1 VLEQFL
7 WCQVARLPPIKN
19 RVGDIRREIAEADKT
34 SEIGGAHPFPPGQC
48 SKGHTVAAGEDRV
61 EPARSDQQLDQARI
75 GFRRGERVGA
85 IDQQHD
91 LPSGA
96 AQLHR
101 DGQDLGFT
109 LCRRRRLCGC
119 EIEET
124 AKPCRAQMD
133 VDLRGGDVDPIDQGG
148 QESTLTCCGQFAHYE
163 TSAANSWQY
172 ATVDDVPKA
181 AKDWPQINFVIYH
194 AAKQAFLVPPDDELT
209 EFEKNGYIRWV
220 SDLAAIPQK
229 HGVSNVYGE
238 IGSAFA
244 NSAVANPRCAAAMM
258 GTLIKGMGADHV
270 VWGTDSAIGG
280 DKFAADRAAS
290 LHAATRSN
298 AAYGYV
304 ARRA

>member
-1 VLEQFL
+1 
-7 WCQVARLPPIKN
+7 
-19 RVGDIRREIAEADKT
+19 
-34 SEIGGAHPFPPGQC
+34 
-48 SKGHTVAAGEDRV
+48 
-61 EPARSDQQLDQARI
+61 
-75 GFRRGERVGA
+75 
-85 IDQQHD
+85 
-91 LPSGA
+91 
-96 AQLHR
+96 
-101 DGQDLGFT
+101 
-109 LCRRRRLCGC
+109 
-119 EIEET
+119 
-124 AKPCRAQMD
+124 MD

-244 NSAVANPRCAAAMM
+244 NPGGPASVRPDSRR
-258 GTLIKGMGADHV
+258 TADL
-270 VWGTDSAIGG
+270 DLQNDLNEIG
-280 DKFAADRAAS
+280 
-290 LHAATRSN
+290 
-298 AAYGYV
+298 
-304 ARRA
+304 ARRRQALPCGRPVRPSMTS